1 MDAITVLTSIGVLWL
16 FFRSFRIQSRDE
28 NQKVIERE
36 RAFGQWMGERQ
47 AFEKRAKEQFVEIHE
62 AIDEMRRAIDEM
74 RRAIDGIRKDVETL
88 FERLPPPPNLIRDES
103 PLKLARVGKEVAE
116 EIQSR
121 AWAEATAK
129 AVIDQLD
136 ASTPYEVQ
144 EFAYAYVEGEEFNLA
159 EDLVKAMKAS
169 AYEHGIRHWRNLKDV
184 LAIELR
190 DALLEALG
198 MEPPK

>member
-47 AFEKRAKEQFVEIHE
+47 AFEKWATKQFVEIHE
-62 AIDEMRRAIDEM
+62 AID
-74 RRAIDGIRKDVETL
+74 GIRKDIETL